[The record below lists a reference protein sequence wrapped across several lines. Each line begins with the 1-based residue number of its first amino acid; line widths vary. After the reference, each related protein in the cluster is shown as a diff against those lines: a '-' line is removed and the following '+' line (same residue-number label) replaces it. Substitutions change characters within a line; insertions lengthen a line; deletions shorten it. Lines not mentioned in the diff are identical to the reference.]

1 MTFRSL
7 RAAAG
12 VLFALAV
19 TTSVQAQA
27 QPQAQGPAKPPAGF
41 NVNQAIGGKATYDQ
55 KCAACHGED
64 LMGSGPALP
73 LRGPEFQRKWADRS
87 PAKLFSDI
95 RRMPPGQ
102 GESLPAMS
110 YASVMAFILQSNG
123 VLSGARYLP
132 TTEEAL
138 SQLSMP
144 TPGAAPAGTVQKE
157 PLVIAPR
164 PGPSRLDGLR
174 PVTAAELAAPPPSD
188 WLQWRRTGDA
198 HGFSPLAQI
207 DRRNVAGLQ
216 LAWAWSL
223 PQGDNMMTPIVR
235 DGVLFAYSHGDVVE
249 ALDAASGEL
258 LWRFERKLIGGVL
271 ANGKKGLAIAGE
283 RLLVPTSD
291 MHVLALD
298 AKTGALLWDQ
308 AIDTGGQAEF
318 QIKSAPLIAKD
329 KVLIGVNGFT
339 TRGGNFIAAFDL
351 ATGHEAWRFYT
362 IARPGEPGGDSWNGQ
377 SLEARTGGSVWV
389 GGSYDADLNL
399 AFFGPAA
406 TYNPMAMR
414 VAKPGFSNEG
424 LYSNTTLALN
434 PDTGKLVWYYQH
446 FANDQFDHDWA
457 YERQFLDLN
466 VSGVRRKVVVTGG
479 KQAVFDALDAAS
491 GKYLFSVDLGMQ
503 NIIASI
509 DPKTGA
515 KTLNPAAILKPGQ
528 VVSRS
533 TMTGLC
539 PDLLGARNMMST
551 SIDARRKLL
560 FAPLSDTCI
569 QPWPNGERW
578 QKTPDPASAG
588 KYGLLRALDLQSR
601 KVAWTA
607 REKAPPVGGALA
619 TAGGLVFLGDAD
631 RNVRAYD
638 AYNGKVLWQARLDNS
653 PVSYPITYS
662 VGGRQYVAFA
672 TNTGFVHVQAMQQ
685 AAKARPTPNQGATLW
700 VFALP
705 NPTHQSSSTGR

>member
-1 MTFRSL
+1 MTLRLRST
-7 RAAAG
+7 AASAW
-12 VLFALAV
+12 LALGIA
-19 TTSVQAQA
+19 TSVQAQ
-27 QPQAQGPAKPPAGF
+27 PQAAGKPPAGF
-41 NVNQAIGGKATYDQ
+41 NVNQAIAGKAAYDQ
-55 KCAACHGED
+55 KCAACHGAD
-64 LMGSGPALP
+64 LMGAGPALP
-73 LRGPEFQRKWADRS
+73 LRGPAFLRRWADRS
-87 PAKLFSDI
+87 PAKLFADV

-102 GESLPAMS
+102 PDSVPQMTS
-110 YASVMAFILQSNG
+110 ASIMAFILQSNG
-123 VLSGARYLP
+123 VVSGAKFLP
-132 TTEEAL
+132 PSEEAL

-144 TPGAAPAGTVQKE
+144 TPGASPAGAAQRP

-164 PGPSRLDGLR
+164 EGPSRLDHLR
-174 PVTAAELAAPPPSD
+174 PVTATDLAAPSPND
-188 WLQWRRTGDA
+188 WLQWRGNATA
-198 HGFSPLAQI
+198 HGFSALTQI
-207 DRRNVAGLQ
+207 NRNNVAGLQ

-258 LWRFERKLIGGVL
+258 LWRFERKLEGAL
-271 ANGKKGLAIAGE
+271 PNGKKGLAIAGD
-283 RLLVPTSD
+283 RVLVPTSD

-298 AKTGALLWDQ
+298 AKTGAVLWDH
-308 AIDTGGQAEF
+308 AIDTGGQPEF

-351 ATGHEAWRFYT
+351 ATGREAWRFYT
-362 IARPGEPGGDSWNGQ
+362 IARPGQPGGDSWNGQ
-377 SLEARTGGSVWV
+377 PLEARTGGSVWV
-389 GGSYDADLNL
+389 GGSYDAELNL

-414 VAKPGFSNEG
+414 EPKPGFTNEG

-434 PDTGKLVWYYQH
+434 PDDGKLVWYYQH

-457 YERQFLDLN
+457 YERQVLELN
-466 VSGVRRKVVVTGG
+466 VQGTRRKVVITGG
-479 KQAVFDALDAAS
+479 KQAVFDALDATTGA
-491 GKYLFSVDLGMQ
+491 YLFSIDLGMQ
-503 NIIASI
+503 NIIADI

-515 KTLNPAAILKPGQ
+515 KILNPAAILKPGQ
-528 VVSRS
+528 VVSRT

-551 SIDARRKLL
+551 SLDARRKVL
-560 FAPLSDTCI
+560 FAPLTDTCI
-569 QPWPNGERW
+569 QPWPNGQRW
-578 QKTPDPASAG
+578 QKTPDPTTAG
-588 KYGLLRALDLQSR
+588 KFGLLRAVDLQSH
-601 KVAWTA
+601 KVLWTA
-607 REKAPPVGGALA
+607 RDKAPPIGGALA

-638 AYNGKVLWQARLDNS
+638 ARSGKVLWQTRLDNTA
-653 PVSYPITYS
+653 VSYPVTYT
-662 VGGRQYVAFA
+662 VDGRQYVAFA

-685 AAKARPTPNQGATLW
+685 ASKARPTPNMGATLW

-705 NPTHQSSSTGR
+705 DRVRP